1 VEGRV
6 AGCVEGLAVAL
17 LFLELF
23 TLLLVLE
30 LSTLMFTLFTFRVGA
45 LILVGAR

>member
-1 VEGRV
+1 M
-6 AGCVEGLAVAL
+6 EGLAVVL

-23 TLLLVLE
+23 PLLMLLDR
-30 LSTLMFTLFTFRVGA
+30 STFTFTLFVTFRVGA